1 MPIHL
6 NDWISQIIKHNMNR
20 PSIRIER
27 FRPLHSLSKSIEVFN
42 SVGRPA
48 IIAEYKRKSPSGFNS
63 CMQLRD
69 YINIVRWCAAGV
81 SILTE
86 ELYFGGSYT
95 DLVTAASML
104 SLPILMKDFI
114 VCEKQ
119 LETAYNIG
127 ADAVLLIATILTEK
141 ELEKLY
147 EFTKR
152 LGLEAVI
159 EVHDEN
165 DLEKALALE
174 PRIIGVN
181 ARSLKTLEVSIEN
194 AARVLE
200 KVPKRCIRIAE
211 SGIKSLRD
219 IQMLM
224 KKGANAFLIG
234 TTLMRNPLN
243 LFELANGYKYSA

>member
-6 NDWISQIIKHNMNR
+6 NDWVSQIVKHNMSR
-20 PSIRIER
+20 PNIRIER
-27 FRPLHSLSKSIEVFN
+27 FRPLQSLFKSIEIFN
-42 SVGRPA
+42 SIGSPA

-63 CMQLRD
+63 NTPLRD
-69 YINIVRWCAAGV
+69 YINTIRWCAAGV

-86 ELYFGGSYT
+86 ELYFGGSYIN
-95 DLVTAASML
+95 LVTAASML
-104 SLPILMKDFI
+104 DLPILMKDFI

-127 ADAVLLIATILTEK
+127 ADVVLLIATILTEK

-147 EFTKR
+147 EFSKR
-152 LGLEAVI
+152 LRLEVVI

-174 PRIIGVN
+174 PSIIGIN
-181 ARSLKTLEVSIEN
+181 ARSLKTLEVSLEN

-200 KVPKRCIRIAE
+200 KVPKRCIRIVE
-211 SGIKSLRD
+211 SGIKSSRD
-219 IQMLM
+219 IQMFM

-234 TTLMRNPLN
+234 TTLMRDPLS
-243 LFELANGYKYSA
+243 LFEFANAYRYSA